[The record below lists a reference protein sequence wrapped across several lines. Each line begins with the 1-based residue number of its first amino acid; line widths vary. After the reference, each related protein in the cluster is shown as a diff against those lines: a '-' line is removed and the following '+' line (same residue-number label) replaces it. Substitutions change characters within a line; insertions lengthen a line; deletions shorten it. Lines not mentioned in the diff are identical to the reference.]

1 MTPKK
6 TINIRNLKVKRIDK
20 IYNVNSP
27 YIKILSINNE
37 YFFLI
42 DRFPILKIE
51 KTKLKISKAG
61 LINCNIPLIYILE
74 IKYKTK
80 VKKIFFINLRKKEV
94 LQLYP
99 AP

>member
-20 IYNVNSP
+20 IYNVNAFH
-27 YIKILSINNE
+27 IKILSINNE
-37 YFFLI
+37 YFFLV

-51 KTKLKISKAG
+51 KTKLKISKAV
-61 LINCNIPLIYILE
+61 LMPCTLPLIYILE
-74 IKYKTK
+74 IKYKTN
-80 VKKIFFINLRKKEV
+80 VKKIFFINLRKKEI

>member
-61 LINCNIPLIYILE
+61 LIY
-74 IKYKTK
+74 
-80 VKKIFFINLRKKEV
+80 VKKKFYNYTRRLKIGAV
-94 LQLYP
+94 Y
-99 AP
+99 